1 MHSLLGLLSSYSNT
15 YLWIIDDIIGRAHT
29 LAASHVLLG
38 GLPTSAAE
46 LMSIMPAE
54 KSLSLG
60 TQIWAWFHL

>member
-1 MHSLLGLLSSYSNT
+1 MHSLGLLSSYSNA

-29 LAASHVLLG
+29 LAASQVLLG

-60 TQIWAWFHL
+60 TQR

>member
-1 MHSLLGLLSSYSNT
+1 MSSYSNN
-15 YLWIIDDIIGRAHT
+15 YLWIIDYIIGRAHT

-60 TQIWAWFHL
+60 TQ